1 MLEMYSWLSNKTV
14 DILSW
19 LQEKELDAAVQRIK
33 FLSRLSKKLAD
44 DIVRVDN
51 EKVKIEQKYFD
62 YNED

>member
-44 DIVRVDN
+44 DIVRVDD